1 MDIKGIEGGRTV
13 CLPDSK
19 TTESLIKMGEAIIK
33 KYAWVQS
40 YKIRI
45 LKCGRKPK
53 EISKEE
59 VEIVK
64 KHTKNITEK
73 VQ

>member
-1 MDIKGIEGGRTV
+1 
-13 CLPDSK
+13 
-19 TTESLIKMGEAIIK
+19 MGEAIIK